1 MELQPI
7 IEARKRAGEWD
18 YDAFGTTRT
27 DKVDTRIIEE
37 AIVVTSDPSR
47 SMQQDFNPPDDDIT
61 RDPDVIA
68 AETCLEHFGKRGITM
83 IDALQSASFDI
94 SLEKVMAK
102 SVSNDFSV
110 RILKHDFGIERL
122 ERKKWFGNSRQYTV
136 ASIGG
141 SFNEDVQIGGT
152 IEFGRRRWED
162 IVAIASDQASNSQLV
177 DYLLEYIDANDQGA
191 DFKIPNGRFVDPFSG
206 EIFVDPVR
214 ASDGYVYERRWIE
227 AWQNAHGHS
236 PIDPTIELDLERNLI
251 LVQNLSSLIVRFLNG
266 RPRAWFNPTK
276 KPLLI
281 EYPGVFSVQ
290 HEYVPLPGAVTV
302 LSILI
307 DQWMFDSQRQPST
320 QRFWHGL
327 THSGDGTMHG
337 TPLDPNLLFH
347 ELPTN
352 STQIGVFQFNKLEL
366 ASRRWNYRQRLKSR
380 SMSRLDVAKQ
390 AFEALVNKSEAF
402 DHPVGIG
409 LVTFG
414 REVREVQTD
423 GDTPLYDSLVVGRSM
438 LERFKA
444 QASSYQILLLTDL
457 TDPMEKNPSA
467 ALRIICL
474 TDGEDVG
481 SRVTAAAVAAQL
493 QRSGIILDSIVV
505 QTSALVN
512 AIHPIAVATGGY
524 SFKVDTVE
532 QALNI
537 VELETVLRSK
547 DCVGRFSRGDLSC
560 RRYPWHLSRYNDLST
575 YPWSFVLAFIDV
587 YTGDDLAFW
596 KSPYEGGTFLAY
608 YDFGK
613 DYPQAA
619 PEVRF
624 ITPILHPNIN
634 RHGKVCHAA
643 LDKSWLVDISVS
655 TVLQILYGILLTP
668 DTDNPLDLHATME
681 YNDDSGQHA
690 LKVHNMVQK
699 FASKTRAEWKK
710 ELDNSDYHNNLNLIS
725 QSPEGRIGYDH
736 HRAPNAQTYRVKRME
751 DARESAADRGIGQ
764 LDGTPTSPTALRGD
778 KCASHMLTAD
788 HPNVARYLDSLAR
801 AYHAHMEKL
810 GPSTSRFSKQSPAV
824 CKLGKVESVNAMLGA
839 GSDLDQQ
846 QCECILALAALKT
859 YNNPSHPAHF
869 ALWGRSIDER
879 TEALVT
885 KIAYHKPALIEL
897 PTGWFGG
904 SEAIWH
910 LRRHQGLAFPKD
922 RIQRSEEPTK
932 MTLRQRKTAS
942 SQCAGHIGPDKPP
955 RARARFVHVTQ
966 EGSEPSEV
974 LQASL
979 LTEVASGIIRAPASA
994 PPTHHIHTKRPQR

>member
-1 MELQPI
+1 MVRELKAIYSRLHWGQLQ
-7 IEARKRAGEWD
+7 RG
-18 YDAFGTTRT
+18 RT
-27 DKVDTRIIEE
+27 DW
-37 AIVVTSDPSR
+37 
-47 SMQQDFNPPDDDIT
+47 
-61 RDPDVIA
+61 RD
-68 AETCLEHFGKRGITM
+68 K
-83 IDALQSASFDI
+83 
-94 SLEKVMAK
+94 
-102 SVSNDFSV
+102 
-110 RILKHDFGIERL
+110 
-122 ERKKWFGNSRQYTV
+122 
-136 ASIGG
+136 
-141 SFNEDVQIGGT
+141 
-152 IEFGRRRWED
+152 RRWED
-162 IVAIASDQASNSQLV
+162 IVAIASDQASRSQLV

-191 DFKIPNGRFVDPFSG
+191 DFKIPNGVPMRFVDPLSG

-227 AWQNAHGHS
+227 AWQNIHGHS
-236 PIDPTIELDLERNLI
+236 PLDPTIKLDLERNLI
-251 LVQNLSSLIVRFLNG
+251 PVQNLSSLIVRFLNG
-266 RPRAWFNPTK
+266 RPRAWFNPTN

-307 DQWMFDSQRQPST
+307 DQWMFDPQRQPST

-327 THSGDGTMHG
+327 THSGDGSMHG
-337 TPLDPNLLFH
+337 TPLDPDLLFD

-352 STQIGVFQFNKLEL
+352 LTQIGVFQFKKLEL
-366 ASRRWNYRQRLKSR
+366 ASRRWNYMPLGQERQRLKSR
-380 SMSRLDVAKQ
+380 SMSRLDVVKQ

-414 REVREVQTD
+414 REVREVQEVTLLKEKFRHALQTVEAD

-444 QASSYQILLLTDL
+444 Q
-457 TDPMEKNPSA
+457 NPSA

-537 VELETVLRSK
+537 MELETVLRSK
-547 DCVGRFSRGDLSC
+547 DRVERP
-560 RRYPWHLSRYNDLST
+560 RRPLVQYPWHLSRYNDLST
-575 YPWSFVLAFIDV
+575 YPLDVVTSDECPGRKPHVRLHERLLSVQKAAARDALRSTDKQRRLMQEVRNIVNHPHPFIDV

-596 KSPYEGGTFLAY
+596 KIVIEAPRGSPYEGGTFLAY
-608 YDFGK
+608 CDFGM

-634 RHGKVCHAA
+634 RHGKICHAA
-643 LDKSWLVDISVS
+643 LDKSWLVDISMS

-710 ELDNSDYHNNLNLIS
+710 ELDNSD
-725 QSPEGRIGYDH
+725 
-736 HRAPNAQTYRVKRME
+736 T
-751 DARESAADRGIGQ
+751 
-764 LDGTPTSPTALRGD
+764 
-778 KCASHMLTAD
+778 
-788 HPNVARYLDSLAR
+788 
-801 AYHAHMEKL
+801 
-810 GPSTSRFSKQSPAV
+810 
-824 CKLGKVESVNAMLGA
+824 
-839 GSDLDQQ
+839 
-846 QCECILALAALKT
+846 
-859 YNNPSHPAHF
+859 
-869 ALWGRSIDER
+869 
-879 TEALVT
+879 
-885 KIAYHKPALIEL
+885 
-897 PTGWFGG
+897 
-904 SEAIWH
+904 
-910 LRRHQGLAFPKD
+910 
-922 RIQRSEEPTK
+922 
-932 MTLRQRKTAS
+932 
-942 SQCAGHIGPDKPP
+942 
-955 RARARFVHVTQ
+955 
-966 EGSEPSEV
+966 
-974 LQASL
+974 
-979 LTEVASGIIRAPASA
+979 
-994 PPTHHIHTKRPQR
+994 